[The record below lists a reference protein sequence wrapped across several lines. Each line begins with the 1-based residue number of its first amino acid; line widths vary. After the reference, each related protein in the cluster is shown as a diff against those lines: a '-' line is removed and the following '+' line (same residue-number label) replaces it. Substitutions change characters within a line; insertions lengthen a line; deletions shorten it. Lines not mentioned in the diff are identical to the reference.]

1 MRRRNVQLAVS
12 ATVLLGIV
20 GVAAGCGSQG
30 EKSASPE
37 TVIGTLPKP
46 TTPATAKGNPAN
58 GKVVF
63 TSAGCAGCHTFT
75 PAGSTANV
83 GPNLDNLADYAK
95 KAGQPVDVFTHG
107 AIVSPP
113 PAYVP
118 PGYPTNVMPTT
129 FGQSLKPQ
137 EIADLVA
144 FLTGKS

>member
-12 ATVLLGIV
+12 ATVLLGVV
-20 GVAAGCGSQG
+20 GIAAGCGSQG
-30 EKSASPE
+30 TKSASPN

-46 TTPATAKGNPAN
+46 TVPSTTKGNPAN

-83 GPNLDNLADYAK
+83 GPNLDNLSDYAK

-129 FGQSLKPQ
+129 FGQTLKPQ